1 MKFSKIMVAID
12 GSDASMVAL
21 NYAISIS
28 KEYNAELCALYA
40 VNTDTDLF
48 GPHASS
54 EYTIRKKKEG
64 QEYLDKAKL
73 TAKEK
78 NMEITA
84 EIIPSTNIPV
94 SIVKYAEEKNFDLIV
109 VGTRGLSGLKRML
122 LGSVASKII
131 AYAHCPVM
139 VIK

>member
-12 GSDASMVAL
+12 GSDTSIDAL

-28 KEYNAELCALYA
+28 KEYNADLCAVY
-40 VNTDTDLF
+40 VVHTDIDLF

-54 EYTIRKKKEG
+54 EYTIKMKKEG

-73 TAKEK
+73 KAEEK
-78 NMEITA
+78 NMEITT
-84 EIIPSTNIPV
+84 EIISSTNI
-94 SIVKYAEEKNFDLIV
+94 SAGIAKYAEEKNFDLIV
-109 VGTRGLSGLKRML
+109 VGTRGLSGLKRIL

-139 VIK
+139 IIK